1 MPKETNPK
9 IAIINGANLNLLGER
24 ETQIYGRKSFDE
36 YVSLL
41 KDKHTHTEIEYF
53 QSNVEGEI
61 INFLQGCNTKE
72 WKGIIINPGGYAHT
86 SVAIA
91 DAIAAIKTPVVEVH
105 ISNVYAREE
114 YRHTMVTA
122 SKCAGIITGM
132 GLDGYR
138 LAVHYLLH
146 YQIK

>member
-24 ETQIYGRKSFDE
+24 EPQVYGRKSFDE
-36 YVSLL
+36 YLAIL
-41 KDKHTHTEIEYF
+41 QEKHTHTEIEYF

-61 INFLQGCNTKE
+61 INQIHNCDKDYR
-72 WKGIIINPGGYAHT
+72 GIILNPGGYAHT
-86 SVAIA
+86 SIAIA
-91 DAIAAIKTPVVEVH
+91 DAIVAITTPVVEVH

-114 YRHTMVTA
+114 YRHTMITA

-132 GLDGYR
+132 GLEGYR

-146 YQIK
+146 YRK